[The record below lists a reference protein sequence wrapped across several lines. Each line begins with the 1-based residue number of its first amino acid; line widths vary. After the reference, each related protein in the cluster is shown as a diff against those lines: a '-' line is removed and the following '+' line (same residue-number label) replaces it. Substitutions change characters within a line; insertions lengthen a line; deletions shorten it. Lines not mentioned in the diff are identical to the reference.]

1 MKMINQNNRKSR
13 SRAIATAVLALL
25 LVIGAVLAGC
35 GSHPAGGGA
44 ADQNPNTVSQT
55 EEAGTQNGQAGD
67 QNQAGAGESESANP
81 QSSQAGDQNQDG
93 AQNAQARLDPHGTYT
108 SKEDVALFLYT
119 YGRLPDNFITKKQ
132 AGKLG
137 WQGGSLENIAPGKCI
152 GGDYFGNY
160 EGRLPEDEKYHEC
173 DIDTLGKKSRGA
185 KRLVYSDEHIYYTED
200 HYNTF
205 ELLYGEDE

>member
-55 EEAGTQNGQAGD
+55 EEAGTQNGQAG
-67 QNQAGAGESESANP
+67 AGSA
-81 QSSQAGDQNQDG
+81 G
-93 AQNAQARLDPHGTYT
+93 AQNNQARLDPHGTYT

-137 WQGGSLENIAPGKCI
+137 WQGGSLEDIAPGKCI